1 MKTLKSITVVCF
13 AIMLYSCGD
22 KTQQEYDIM
31 ADSLQSVIN
40 ERTSQYDEL
49 TSYLDLVASGL
60 DSINS
65 MENIIYLGKDEVTG
79 KKLTRKEIRQRIDDL
94 KELVI
99 RQRTWIEELSDSLSF
114 ITDKK
119 VAALQTIIANLNA
132 QLEEKENTIL
142 QLRGELTNSKQMIS
156 GLQAN
161 VSKLNQEKGA
171 LEEHVSMQEEALE
184 RQNDMINEGYYIIG
198 TRKELKAAGVI
209 SANLLQKSKV
219 NLETADLS
227 KLQKID
233 IRSFSNEMKI
243 NAKKA
248 VILSH
253 MPEASYSMVQENGQ
267 VILYIKDAAL
277 FWSLSKIL
285 VIQIK

>member
-1 MKTLKSITVVCF
+1 MRTFRLITVSCLAV
-13 AIMLYSCGD
+13 ILYACGG
-22 KTQQEYDIM
+22 KTQREYKTM
-31 ADSLQSVIN
+31 ADSLQSVID
-40 ERTSQYDEL
+40 ERTSQYNEL
-49 TSYLDLVASGL
+49 TSYLDLVACGL

-65 MENIIYLGKDEVTG
+65 MENVIYLGKDEVTG
-79 KKLTRKEIRQRIDDL
+79 KKLTRKEIKQRINDL

-99 RQRTWIEELSDSLSF
+99 RQRARIEELSDSLSF

-132 QLEEKENTIL
+132 QLEEKEHTIQ
-142 QLRGELTNSKQMIS
+142 QLKGELSSSKTTITN
-156 GLQAN
+156 LQAN
-161 VSKLNQEKGA
+161 VNKLHAEKGM

-198 TRKELKAAGVI
+198 TRKELKVAGVI

-233 IRSFSNEMKI
+233 IRTFSNEMKI

-267 VILYIKDAAL
+267 IILYIKDAAL

>member
-1 MKTLKSITVVCF
+1 TCISVL
-13 AIMLYSCGD
+13 LYSCGENM
-22 KTQQEYDIM
+22 QQEYSIKI
-31 ADSLQSVIN
+31 DSLQSVIN

-49 TSYLDLVASGL
+49 TSYLDFVASGL

-79 KKLTRKEIRQRIDDL
+79 KKLTRQEIRQRIDDL
-94 KELVI
+94 KKLVI
-99 RQRTWIEELSDSLSF
+99 RQRTRIEELSDSLSF

-132 QLEEKENTIL
+132 QLEEKERTIQ
-142 QLRGELTNSKQMIS
+142 QLKGELNSSRTTITN
-156 GLQAN
+156 LQAN
-161 VSKLNQEKGA
+161 VSKLHEEKGM

-184 RQNDMINEGYYIIG
+184 RQNEMINEGYYIIG

-233 IRSFSNEMKI
+233 IRTFSNEMKI

-267 VILYIKDAAL
+267 VILYIKDATL

>member
-1 MKTLKSITVVCF
+1 MKTLKSITIVCL
-13 AIMLYSCGD
+13 AIVLFSCGG
-22 KTQQEYDIM
+22 KTQQEYNTM

-49 TSYLDLVASGL
+49 TSYLNLVASGL

-65 MENIIYLGKDEVTG
+65 MENIIYLGKDEVTD

-99 RQRTWIEELSDSLSF
+99 RQRTRIEELSDSLSF

-132 QLEEKENTIL
+132 QLEEKERTIQ
-142 QLRGELTNSKQMIS
+142 QLKGELNSSKTTITN
-156 GLQAN
+156 LQAN

-233 IRSFSNEMKI
+233 IRTFSNEMKI

>member
-1 MKTLKSITVVCF
+1 MKTIKIITITFISVL
-13 AIMLYSCGD
+13 LYSCGENM
-22 KTQQEYDIM
+22 QQEYSIKI
-31 ADSLQSVIN
+31 DSLQSVIN
-40 ERTSQYDEL
+40 ERNTQYDEL
-49 TSYLDLVASGL
+49 TSYLNIVASGL
-60 DSINS
+60 DSINN

-99 RQRTWIEELSDSLSF
+99 RQRTRIEELSDSLSF

-233 IRSFSNEMKI
+233 IRTFSNEMKI

>member
-1 MKTLKSITVVCF
+1 MYYMRIIIIFSLAF
-13 AIMLYSCGD
+13 LLHSCSGNLR
-22 KTQQEYDIM
+22 QEYNTRI
-31 ADSLQSVIN
+31 DSLQSVIN
-40 ERTSQYDEL
+40 ERTNQYDEL
-49 TSYLDLVASGL
+49 TSYLDFVASGL

-99 RQRTWIEELSDSLSF
+99 RQRTRIEELSDSLSF

-132 QLEEKENTIL
+132 QLEEKERTIQ
-142 QLRGELTNSKQMIS
+142 QLKGELNSSKQMIS

-219 NLETADLS
+219 NLKTADLS

-233 IRSFSNEMKI
+233 IRTFSNEMKI

-253 MPEASYSMVQENGQ
+253 MPEVSYSMVQENGQ

>member
-1 MKTLKSITVVCF
+1 MKRLRSIVIVCF
-13 AIMLYSCGD
+13 ISFLYACNGNM
-22 KTQQEYDIM
+22 QQEYSIKI
-31 ADSLQSVIN
+31 DSLQSVIN

-49 TSYLDLVASGL
+49 TSYLNLVASGL

-99 RQRTWIEELSDSLSF
+99 RQRTRIEELSDSLSF

-132 QLEEKENTIL
+132 QLEEKERTIQ
-142 QLRGELTNSKQMIS
+142 QLKGELNSSKTTITN
-156 GLQAN
+156 LQAN

-233 IRSFSNEMKI
+233 IRTFSNEMKI

>member
-1 MKTLKSITVVCF
+1 MNIFKSITIVCLV
-13 AIMLYSCGD
+13 ILLYACNGN
-22 KTQQEYDIM
+22 KQKEYTTRI
-31 ADSLQSVIN
+31 DSLQSVIN

-99 RQRTWIEELSDSLSF
+99 RQRTRIEELSDSLSF

-132 QLEEKENTIL
+132 QLEEKERTIQ
-142 QLRGELTNSKQMIS
+142 QLKGELNSSKTTITN
-156 GLQAN
+156 LQAN

-233 IRSFSNEMKI
+233 IRTFSNEMKI

>member
-1 MKTLKSITVVCF
+1 MNTFKSITIVCL
-13 AIMLYSCGD
+13 AIVLFSCGG
-22 KTQQEYDIM
+22 KTQQEYDTM

-40 ERTSQYDEL
+40 ERTSQYAEL

-99 RQRTWIEELSDSLSF
+99 RQRTRIEELSDSLSF

-132 QLEEKENTIL
+132 QLEEKERTIQ
-142 QLRGELTNSKQMIS
+142 QLKGELNSSKTTITN
-156 GLQAN
+156 LQAN

-233 IRSFSNEMKI
+233 IRTFSNEMKI

>member
-1 MKTLKSITVVCF
+1 M
-13 AIMLYSCGD
+13 
-22 KTQQEYDIM
+22 
-31 ADSLQSVIN
+31 
-40 ERTSQYDEL
+40 
-49 TSYLDLVASGL
+49 
-60 DSINS
+60 
-65 MENIIYLGKDEVTG
+65 
-79 KKLTRKEIRQRIDDL
+79 
-94 KELVI
+94 
-99 RQRTWIEELSDSLSF
+99 
-114 ITDKK
+114 
-119 VAALQTIIANLNA
+119 
-132 QLEEKENTIL
+132 
-142 QLRGELTNSKQMIS
+142 
-156 GLQAN
+156 QAN

-233 IRSFSNEMKI
+233 IRTFSNEMKI

>member
-1 MKTLKSITVVCF
+1 MKRLRSIVIVCF
-13 AIMLYSCGD
+13 ISFLYACNGNMQ
-22 KTQQEYDIM
+22 KEYATRI
-31 ADSLQSVIN
+31 DSLQSVIN

-99 RQRTWIEELSDSLSF
+99 RQRTRIEELSDSLSF
-114 ITDKK
+114 VTDKK
-119 VAALQTIIANLNA
+119 VAALQTIISNLNV
-132 QLEEKENTIL
+132 QLEEKERTIQ
-142 QLRGELTNSKQMIS
+142 QLKGELNSSKTTITN
-156 GLQAN
+156 LQAN

-233 IRSFSNEMKI
+233 IRTFSNEMKI

>member
-13 AIMLYSCGD
+13 AIMLYSCGG

-94 KELVI
+94 KKLVI
-99 RQRTWIEELSDSLSF
+99 RQRTRIEELSDSLSF

-132 QLEEKENTIL
+132 QLEEKERTIQ
-142 QLRGELTNSKQMIS
+142 QLKGELNSSKTTITN
-156 GLQAN
+156 LQAN
-161 VSKLNQEKGA
+161 VGKLYEEKGM

-184 RQNDMINEGYYIIG
+184 KQDEIINEAYYIIG

-209 SANLLQKSKV
+209 STNLLQKSKV
-219 NLETADLS
+219 NLETVDLS
-227 KLQKID
+227 KFKKID
-233 IRSFSNEMKI
+233 IRNFTTELKI
-243 NAKKA
+243 DTKKA
-248 VILSH
+248 VILSP
-253 MPEASYSMVQENGQ
+253 MPNDSYKIVQTGNQATLFIEDVAS
-267 VILYIKDAAL
+267 
-277 FWSLSKIL
+277 FWSLSRFL
-285 VIQIK
+285 VIQIR

>member
-1 MKTLKSITVVCF
+1 MKTIKIITITCISVL
-13 AIMLYSCGD
+13 LYSCGGNM
-22 KTQQEYDIM
+22 QQEYSIKI
-31 ADSLQSVIN
+31 DSLQSVIN

-49 TSYLDLVASGL
+49 TSYLDFVASGL

-79 KKLTRKEIRQRIDDL
+79 KKLTRKEIRQRIDNL

-99 RQRTWIEELSDSLSF
+99 RQRTRIEELSDSLSF

-132 QLEEKENTIL
+132 QLEEKERTIQ
-142 QLRGELTNSKQMIS
+142 QLKGELNSSKTTITN
-156 GLQAN
+156 LQAN

-233 IRSFSNEMKI
+233 IRTFSNEMKI

>member
-1 MKTLKSITVVCF
+1 MKTLKSITIVCL
-13 AIMLYSCGD
+13 AIVLFSCGG
-22 KTQQEYDIM
+22 KTQQEYDTM

-40 ERTSQYDEL
+40 ERTSQYAEL

-99 RQRTWIEELSDSLSF
+99 RQRTRIEELSDSLSF
-114 ITDKK
+114 VTDKK
-119 VAALQTIIANLNA
+119 VAALQTIISNLNV
-132 QLEEKENTIL
+132 QLEEKERTIQ
-142 QLRGELTNSKQMIS
+142 QLKGELNSSKTTITN
-156 GLQAN
+156 LQAN

-233 IRSFSNEMKI
+233 IRTFSNEMKI

>member
-1 MKTLKSITVVCF
+1 MRIIIIFSLAF
-13 AIMLYSCGD
+13 LLHSCSGNLR
-22 KTQQEYDIM
+22 QEYNTRI
-31 ADSLQSVIN
+31 DSLQSVIN
-40 ERTSQYDEL
+40 ERTNQYDEL
-49 TSYLDLVASGL
+49 TSYLDFVASGL

-99 RQRTWIEELSDSLSF
+99 RQRTRIEELSDSLSF

-132 QLEEKENTIL
+132 QLEEKERTIQ
-142 QLRGELTNSKQMIS
+142 QLKGELNSSKQMIS

-219 NLETADLS
+219 NLKTADLS

-233 IRSFSNEMKI
+233 IRTFSNEMKI

-253 MPEASYSMVQENGQ
+253 MPEVSYSMVQENGQ

>member
-1 MKTLKSITVVCF
+1 MKKLNQTIIVFVF
-13 AIMLYSCGD
+13 IILYACNGSMQ
-22 KTQQEYDIM
+22 KEYTTRI
-31 ADSLQSVIN
+31 DSLQSVIN

-49 TSYLDLVASGL
+49 TSYLNLVASGL

-99 RQRTWIEELSDSLSF
+99 RQRTRIEELSDSLSF

-132 QLEEKENTIL
+132 QLEEKERTIQ
-142 QLRGELTNSKQMIS
+142 QLKGELNSSKTTITN
-156 GLQAN
+156 LQAN

-233 IRSFSNEMKI
+233 IRTFSNEMKI

>member
-1 MKTLKSITVVCF
+1 MRIIVIFCIAFL
-13 AIMLYSCGD
+13 LHSCSGNMR
-22 KTQQEYDIM
+22 QEYNTRI
-31 ADSLQSVIN
+31 DSLKSVIN

-99 RQRTWIEELSDSLSF
+99 RQRTRIEELSDSLSF

-132 QLEEKENTIL
+132 QLEEKERTI
-142 QLRGELTNSKQMIS
+142 QQMKGELNSSKTTITN
-156 GLQAN
+156 LQAN
-161 VSKLNQEKGA
+161 VGKLYEEKGM

-184 RQNDMINEGYYIIG
+184 KQDEIINEAYYIIG

-209 SANLLQKSKV
+209 STNLLQKSKV
-219 NLETADLS
+219 NLETVDLS
-227 KLQKID
+227 KFKKID
-233 IRSFSNEMKI
+233 IRNFTTELKI
-243 NAKKA
+243 DTKKA
-248 VILSH
+248 VILSP
-253 MPEASYSMVQENGQ
+253 MPNDSYKIVQTGNQATLFIEDVAS
-267 VILYIKDAAL
+267 
-277 FWSLSKIL
+277 FWSLSRFL
-285 VIQIK
+285 VIQIR

>member
-1 MKTLKSITVVCF
+1 MKTIKIITITCISVL
-13 AIMLYSCGD
+13 LYSCGENM
-22 KTQQEYDIM
+22 QQEYSIKI
-31 ADSLQSVIN
+31 DSLQSVIN

-49 TSYLDLVASGL
+49 TSYLDFVASGL

-79 KKLTRKEIRQRIDDL
+79 KKLTRQEIRQRIDDL
-94 KELVI
+94 KKLVI
-99 RQRTWIEELSDSLSF
+99 RQRTRIEELSDSLSF

-132 QLEEKENTIL
+132 QLEEKERTIQ
-142 QLRGELTNSKQMIS
+142 QLKGELNSSRTTITN
-156 GLQAN
+156 LQAN
-161 VSKLNQEKGA
+161 VSKLHEEKGM

-184 RQNDMINEGYYIIG
+184 RQNEMINEGYYIIG

-233 IRSFSNEMKI
+233 IRTFSNEMKI

-267 VILYIKDAAL
+267 VILYIKDATL

>member
-1 MKTLKSITVVCF
+1 MRKIIIFCLAF
-13 AIMLYSCGD
+13 LLHSCSGNLR
-22 KTQQEYDIM
+22 QEYNTRI
-31 ADSLQSVIN
+31 DSLQSVIN

-99 RQRTWIEELSDSLSF
+99 RQRTRIEELSDSLSF

-171 LEEHVSMQEEALE
+171 LEEHVSMQEAALE
-184 RQNDMINEGYYIIG
+184 KQDEIINEGYYIVG

-209 SANLLQKSKV
+209 STNLLQKSKV

-233 IRSFSNEMKI
+233 IRTFSNEMKI

>member
-1 MKTLKSITVVCF
+1 MRIIIIFSLAF
-13 AIMLYSCGD
+13 LLHSCSGNLR
-22 KTQQEYDIM
+22 QEYNTRI
-31 ADSLQSVIN
+31 DSLQSVIN
-40 ERTSQYDEL
+40 ERTNQYDEL
-49 TSYLDLVASGL
+49 TSYLDFVASGL

-99 RQRTWIEELSDSLSF
+99 RQRTRIEELSDSLSF

-171 LEEHVSMQEEALE
+171 LEEHVSMQEVALE
-184 RQNDMINEGYYIIG
+184 KQDEIINEGYYIVG

-209 SANLLQKSKV
+209 STNLLQKSKV
-219 NLETADLS
+219 NLETSDLS

-233 IRSFSNEMKI
+233 IRTFSNEMKI

>member
-1 MKTLKSITVVCF
+1 MKKLNQTIIIFV
-13 AIMLYSCGD
+13 AIILYACNGNMQ
-22 KTQQEYDIM
+22 KEYTTRI
-31 ADSLQSVIN
+31 DSLQSVVN

-99 RQRTWIEELSDSLSF
+99 RQRTRIEELSDSLSF

-132 QLEEKENTIL
+132 QLEEKERTIQ
-142 QLRGELTNSKQMIS
+142 QLKGELNSSKTTITN
-156 GLQAN
+156 LQAN

-233 IRSFSNEMKI
+233 IRTFSNEMKI

>member
-1 MKTLKSITVVCF
+1 MNTFKSITIVCL
-13 AIMLYSCGD
+13 AIVLFSCGG
-22 KTQQEYDIM
+22 KTQQEYDTM

-40 ERTSQYDEL
+40 ERTSQYAEL

-99 RQRTWIEELSDSLSF
+99 RQRTRIEELSDSLSF

-132 QLEEKENTIL
+132 QLEEKERTIQ
-142 QLRGELTNSKQMIS
+142 QLKGELNSSKTTITN
-156 GLQAN
+156 LQAN

-219 NLETADLS
+219 NLGTADLS

-233 IRSFSNEMKI
+233 IRTFSNEMKI

>member
-1 MKTLKSITVVCF
+1 MRIIVIFCIAFL
-13 AIMLYSCGD
+13 LHSCSGNMR
-22 KTQQEYDIM
+22 QEYNTRI
-31 ADSLQSVIN
+31 DSLISVIN

-99 RQRTWIEELSDSLSF
+99 RQRTRIEELSDSLSF

-132 QLEEKENTIL
+132 QLEEKERTIQ
-142 QLRGELTNSKQMIS
+142 QLKGELNSSKTTITN
-156 GLQAN
+156 LQAN
-161 VSKLNQEKGA
+161 VGKLYEEKGM

-184 RQNDMINEGYYIIG
+184 KQDEIINEAYYIIG

-209 SANLLQKSKV
+209 STNLLQKSKV
-219 NLETADLS
+219 NLETVDLS
-227 KLQKID
+227 KFKKID
-233 IRSFSNEMKI
+233 IRNFTTELKI
-243 NAKKA
+243 DTKKA
-248 VILSH
+248 VILSP
-253 MPEASYSMVQENGQ
+253 MPNDSYKIVQTGNQATLFIEDVAS
-267 VILYIKDAAL
+267 
-277 FWSLSKIL
+277 FWSLSRFL
-285 VIQIK
+285 VIQIR

>member
-1 MKTLKSITVVCF
+1 MKTLKSITIVCLSIVLF
-13 AIMLYSCGD
+13 SCGG
-22 KTQQEYDIM
+22 KTQQEYNTM

-49 TSYLDLVASGL
+49 TSYLNLVASGL

-99 RQRTWIEELSDSLSF
+99 RQRTRIEELSDSLSF

-132 QLEEKENTIL
+132 QLEEKERTIQ
-142 QLRGELTNSKQMIS
+142 QLKGELNSSKTTITN
-156 GLQAN
+156 LQAN

-233 IRSFSNEMKI
+233 IRTFSNEMKI

>member
-1 MKTLKSITVVCF
+1 MLCGCGGKS
-13 AIMLYSCGD
+13 
-22 KTQQEYDIM
+22 QQEYYTM

-49 TSYLDLVASGL
+49 TSYLDVVASGL

-99 RQRTWIEELSDSLSF
+99 RQRIRIEELSDSLSF

-233 IRSFSNEMKI
+233 IRTFSNEMKI

>member
-1 MKTLKSITVVCF
+1 MRIIVIFCIAFL
-13 AIMLYSCGD
+13 LHSCSGNMR
-22 KTQQEYDIM
+22 QEYNTRI
-31 ADSLQSVIN
+31 DSLKSVIN

-99 RQRTWIEELSDSLSF
+99 RQRTRIEELSDSLSF

-132 QLEEKENTIL
+132 QLEEKERTIQ
-142 QLRGELTNSKQMIS
+142 QLKGELNSSKTTITN
-156 GLQAN
+156 LQAN
-161 VSKLNQEKGA
+161 VGKLYEEKGM

-184 RQNDMINEGYYIIG
+184 KQDEIINEAYYIIG

-209 SANLLQKSKV
+209 STNLLQKSKV
-219 NLETADLS
+219 NLETVDLS
-227 KLQKID
+227 KFKKID
-233 IRSFSNEMKI
+233 IRNFTTELKI
-243 NAKKA
+243 DTKKA
-248 VILSH
+248 VILSP
-253 MPEASYSMVQENGQ
+253 MPNDSYKIVQTGNQATLFIEDVAS
-267 VILYIKDAAL
+267 
-277 FWSLSKIL
+277 FWSLSRFL